1 MTSVEKN
8 GLLLSTRQI
17 LTLEPRAD
25 YVTTKRW
32 FMVSCIPQEIDECH
46 ITSDIEM
53 TKKWMKIVVDLGGTA
68 SKCLLCRVNN
78 AERLYKANGDIEGM
92 DTEMKEMEAKAF
104 SI

>member
-8 GLLLSTRQI
+8 GMLLSTKQMPS
-17 LTLEPRAD
+17 LEPRAD

-32 FMVSCIPQEIDECH
+32 FMVSCIPVEVDECNMSCDRQ
-46 ITSDIEM
+46 IIE
-53 TKKWMKIVVDLGGTA
+53 KWMKVLLELSGTA

-78 AERLYKANGDIEGM
+78 AEKLYKANGDIDGM
-92 DTEMKEMEAKAF
+92 DDDMKKMEAKAF